1 MLPRRTGVGRIIVG
15 KPSSN
20 WWALLTMGSLLV
32 ALAVVVHMSQ

>member
-1 MLPRRTGVGRIIVG
+1 VTVG

-32 ALAVVVHMSQ
+32 ALAIVIHMSQ